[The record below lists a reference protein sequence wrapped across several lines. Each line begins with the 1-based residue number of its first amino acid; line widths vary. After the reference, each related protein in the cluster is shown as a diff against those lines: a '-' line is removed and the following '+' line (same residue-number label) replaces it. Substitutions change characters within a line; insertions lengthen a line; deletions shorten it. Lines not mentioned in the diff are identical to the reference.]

1 MNVIICPIRVSLPMT
16 MACIQS
22 LQAQDIVDGVTLY
35 LIDNGTDD
43 GCGPWIRAQEGIT
56 VAYTKPKGLSQVWNR
71 ALAHCFDTLR
81 LSYVLVVNN
90 DTVLRPD
97 TYRLLVEDG
106 GPFVT
111 AVGVSSMAQ
120 MGWIEGSPLGVNQSN
135 EVCVNLTL
143 TRRPHPDF
151 SCFLIRHEVWER
163 VGGFDEH
170 MVSWCSDCDY
180 HVRMYRAG
188 IPACCISI
196 PFYHIASGTLKHV
209 DPETHEALC
218 RQSDR
223 DREAFC
229 MKYGCL
235 PGTPEYTE
243 LFK

>member
-1 MNVIICPIRVSLPMT
+1 MNVVIVPIRVNLQMTKHCIDSLD
-16 MACIQS
+16 
-22 LQAQDIVDGVTLY
+22 AQDIADGVVTY

-56 VAYTKPKGLSQVWNR
+56 VAYTRPKGLSQVWNR
-71 ALAHCFDTLR
+71 ALHHVFDELH
-81 LSYVLVVNN
+81 LPHVLVVNN
-90 DTVLRPD
+90 DTVLRSD

-111 AVGVSSMAQ
+111 GVGVGMMEQ
-120 MGWIEGSPLGVNQSN
+120 MGFQECDAAGV
-135 EVCVNLTL
+135 L

-151 SCFLIRHEVWER
+151 SCFLIRREVWDTI
-163 VGGFDEH
+163 GSFDED
-170 MVSWCSDCDY
+170 MVTWCSDCSY

-188 IPACCISI
+188 IDAACISV

-218 RQSDR
+218 RQSDA
-223 DREAFC
+223 DREAFRR
-229 MKYGCL
+229 KYNCL